1 MKSKLFLL
9 IFAVVALFCLGAC
22 KSQQRIIETHHGHD
36 TAYIVEIHN
45 DTIYKAVE
53 TVRHDSVHVTD
64 SVFVHTAGDTV
75 YINRVRTVYKY
86 ITLQAKENGRT
97 VTGNDAMRY
106 ITRSDTVRIPVP
118 VERKTASWEQAATK
132 HWGVGL
138 AIIVFVGASL
148 IWLYHRKK

>member
-9 IFAVVALFCLGAC
+9 ILSVVAFLCLVAC
-22 KSQQRIIETHHGHD
+22 KSTQRVIEMHHGRD

-75 YINRVRTVYKY
+75 YIDHVRTVYKY
-86 ITLQAKENGRT
+86 VTLQEKENGHA
-97 VTGNDAMRY
+97 VSSNNGLRY

-118 VERKTASWEQAATK
+118 VERKLTRWERTRDK
-132 HWGVGL
+132 IGVWV
-138 AIIVFVGASL
+138 AIIAVVVGGL

>member
-9 IFAVVALFCLGAC
+9 ILAVVAFLCLGAC
-22 KSQQRIIETHHGHD
+22 KSTQRVIETHHGRD

-75 YINRVRTVYKY
+75 YIDHVRTVYKY
-86 ITLQAKENGRT
+86 VTLQAKENGRA
-97 VTGNDAMRY
+97 VSSNNALRY
-106 ITRSDTVRIPVP
+106 ITRCDTVRIPVP
-118 VERKTASWEQAATK
+118 VERKTARWEQAATK